1 MAPYTIYERHIGQWS
16 PVTNLKL
23 KKKQGSDNREFELE
37 RTLTT
42 QTALKLSVLNT
53 FNHNYKP
60 RKHTINIQITC
71 AKRASDSMEN
81 QNLETK
87 KNLYVRQ

>member
-1 MAPYTIYERHIGQWS
+1 M
-16 PVTNLKL
+16 VTSHKSKTEE
-23 KKKQGSDNREFELE
+23 KKGSDNTEFELE

-60 RKHTINIQITC
+60 RKHTINTQLPVSRGPLIAWKI
-71 AKRASDSMEN
+71 KI
-81 QNLETK
+81 
-87 KNLYVRQ
+87 

>member
-1 MAPYTIYERHIGQWS
+1 M
-16 PVTNLKL
+16 VTSHKS
-23 KKKQGSDNREFELE
+23 KTEGEKRSDNTEFELE
-37 RTLTT
+37 KTLTT
-42 QTALKLSVLNT
+42 QTALKLTVLNT

-60 RKHTINIQITC
+60 RKQTINTQITC
-71 AKRASDSMEN
+71 VKGASDSMEN